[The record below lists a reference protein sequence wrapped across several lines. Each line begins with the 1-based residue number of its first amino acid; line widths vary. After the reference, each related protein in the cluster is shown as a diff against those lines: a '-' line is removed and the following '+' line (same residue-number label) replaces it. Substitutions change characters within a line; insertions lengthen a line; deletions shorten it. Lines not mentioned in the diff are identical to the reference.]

1 MSVSKRLSQVLSS
14 AKILYFDDNSRFVL
28 MSDCHR
34 GDGTW
39 SDNFLKNQNLFF
51 AALTYYYENNYTYIE
66 LGDGDELWEN
76 RKLNQIVSVHSD
88 SFWLM
93 SQFYKENRLYMLYG
107 NHDMAKKYS
116 KYLSYHCSSYFN
128 ETEQM
133 ECYLFPDIEV
143 HEGIILKN
151 YRKNYQIFL
160 VHGHQGDLLNDTLWR
175 LSRFLVRFLWRRLE
189 LIGFQDPTSS
199 AKNYSKKHKT
209 ELRMMHWVDKNNQM
223 LIAGHTHR
231 PAFPQVGET
240 LYFNDGSCVHPR
252 CITAIEI
259 WNGSIALVKW
269 AVKTREDRTLYVD
282 KEVLEGP
289 VLLKD
294 YFENLN

>member
-14 AKILYFDDNSRFVL
+14 SKVLYFDDNSRFVM

-39 SDNFLKNQNLFF
+39 SDNFLKNQNVFF
-51 AALTYYYENNYTYIE
+51 AALTYYYENKYTYIE

-76 RKLNQIVSVHSD
+76 RRLNQIISVHSD

-93 SQFYKENRLYMLYG
+93 SQFYKEGRLHMLYG
-107 NHDMAKKYS
+107 NHDMTKKYS
-116 KYLSYHCSSYFN
+116 KYLNYHCSSYFN
-128 ETEQM
+128 ESEQM

-151 YRKNYQIFL
+151 YRKGYQIFL
-160 VHGHQGDLLNDTLWR
+160 AHGHQGDLLNDTLWR
-175 LSRFLVRFLWRRLE
+175 LSRLLVRFLWRRLE
-189 LIGFQDPTSS
+189 LIGFHDPTSS

-209 ELRMMHWVDKNNQM
+209 ELRMMHWADKNKQM

-231 PAFPQVGET
+231 PAFPKVGET

-259 WNGSIALVKW
+259 WNGSISLVKW
-269 AVKTREDRTLYVD
+269 AVKTREDRSLYVD

-294 YFENLN
+294 YFENLR